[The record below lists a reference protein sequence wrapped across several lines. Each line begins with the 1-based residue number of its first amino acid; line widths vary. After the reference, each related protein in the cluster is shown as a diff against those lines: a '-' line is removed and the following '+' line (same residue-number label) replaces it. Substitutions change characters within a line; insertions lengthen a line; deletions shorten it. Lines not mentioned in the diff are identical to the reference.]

1 MPLDRSHGLRVR
13 TGGTTYTNHGYTLA
27 SDAGSHGV
35 ACVRSNGSV
44 MYFKSSTSSS
54 SGYHIKF
61 KSEGTTRYVV
71 RSSAKITVNY
81 TITKSGTGA
90 SVTYTVSVTSVSSDL
105 GITSATT
112 IELSSSTLTDSDTYP
127 ANRTSSKS
135 YSNLFVTFRYGST
148 GCTIKVTNGSTTQTE
163 SISGTTSIG
172 TFSKTFTFN

>member
-27 SDAGSHGV
+27 SDAGSHGLAV
-35 ACVRSNGSV
+35 VRSNGSV
-44 MYFKSSTSSS
+44 MYFKSSTSS
-54 SGYHIKF
+54 GYHVKF

-81 TITKSGTGA
+81 TITRSGTGA
-90 SVTYTVSVTSVSSDL
+90 NVVYTLSVTSVSSDL

-112 IELSSSTLTDSDTYP
+112 IELSGGTLTDSDTYP

-135 YSNLFVTFRYGST
+135 FSNLYVTFRYGST
-148 GCTIKVTNGSTTQTE
+148 GGTIKVTNGSTTQTE
-163 SISGTTSIG
+163 SISGTTSTG